1 MMKNNVLIWVV
12 LGILFIIFFGYKNRN
27 NILKYLTIEK
37 VNTDTIIETKTDT
50 LWKDTTIWKYKLMP
64 VKEEIIR
71 HDTIKCDSTPIILPI
86 TSKAYTDTICANN
99 DSAIVQSYISG
110 YKPNLDS
117 LRVYMKKQ
125 EIIKTNTV
133 EITKYIEKPKKL
145 LDRIHLQP
153 QVTGG
158 YDIINKQWGVTAGIG
173 VGIDLY

>member
-1 MMKNNVLIWVV
+1 MMRNNVLILFV
-12 LGILFIIFFGYKNRN
+12 LGILFIIFLGYKNRN

-71 HDTIKCDSTPIILPI
+71 HDTIKSDTAPITIPI
-86 TSKAYTDTICANN
+86 TSKVYTDTICANN

-117 LRVYMKKQ
+117 LRVFMKKQ
-125 EIIKTNTV
+125 EIVKTNT
-133 EITKYIEKPKKL
+133 ITITNTKYRRIGIGLQAGYGYGFRSKQIEP
-145 LDRIHLQP
+145 
-153 QVTGG
+153 
-158 YDIINKQWGVTAGIG
+158 YIG
-173 VGIDLY
+173 VGVSVNF

>member
-12 LGILFIIFFGYKNRN
+12 LGILFIIFLGYKNRN

-71 HDTIKCDSTPIILPI
+71 HDTIKSDTTPITIPI
-86 TSKAYTDTICANN
+86 TSKVYTDTICANN

-117 LRVYMKKQ
+117 LRVFMKKQ
-125 EIIKTNTV
+125 EIVKTNT
-133 EITKYIEKPKKL
+133 ITITNTKYRRIGIGLQAGYGYGFRSKQIEPY
-145 LDRIHLQP
+145 I
-153 QVTGG
+153 
-158 YDIINKQWGVTAGIG
+158 GIG
-173 VGIDLY
+173 VSVNF

>member
-1 MMKNNVLIWVV
+1 MDMKNNTLIWFC
-12 LGILFIIFFGYKNRN
+12 LFICILVFSIYKCND
-27 NILKYLTIEK
+27 LKFIDKYINK
-37 VNTDTIIETKTDT
+37 TDTIFSTKTDT
-50 LWKDTTIWKYKLMP
+50 IWKDTTILKYKFIP
-64 VKEEIIR
+64 VKEEIIK
-71 HDTIKCDSTPIILPI
+71 HDTIKCDSIFIIPI
-86 TSKAYTDTICANN
+86 TSKSYIDTICADK

-125 EIIKTNTV
+125 EIIKQNTV

-145 LDRIHLQP
+145 LDRIHIQP

-173 VGIDLY
+173 VGIDLW